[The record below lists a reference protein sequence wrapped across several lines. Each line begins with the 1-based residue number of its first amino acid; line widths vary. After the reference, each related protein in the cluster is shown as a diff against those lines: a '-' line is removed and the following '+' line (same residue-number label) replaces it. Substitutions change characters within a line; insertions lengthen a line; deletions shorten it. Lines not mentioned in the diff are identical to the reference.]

1 MSAFDHSG
9 QEQRELTARSYLRG
23 TCSHVAMTIGI
34 AFCLLVTSSPVIA
47 DESRPSESKW
57 RIRGRVIGI
66 IPDDSSNDIS
76 LHAGPAT
83 VPLSAGVGVD
93 SAVVPELDVT
103 YMITPHFG
111 VEVIAGIANHDVE
124 IDGSDP
130 VLGGLG
136 VPNGTKI
143 FDVWVLP
150 PTVTLQYHFRPDAK
164 IRPYAGVG
172 ANYTAFLWNDATK
185 NLETTLGSPV
195 SVDTSSSWGWAAQ
208 FGLDWDLNGRW
219 FANIDVKYIDIDT
232 TASLHVKTLGAGLR
246 VDLDVDPWVVGAG
259 IGYRF

>member
-1 MSAFDHSG
+1 MNLQGNTTPEPTRAQPRSNHGFVRAAVI
-9 QEQRELTARSYLRG
+9 TA
-23 TCSHVAMTIGI
+23 I
-34 AFCLLVTSSPVIA
+34 FLLICPFATFAEDSSPS
-47 DESRPSESKW
+47 DSKW
-57 RIRGRVIGI
+57 RVRGRVIGI
-66 IPDDSSNDIS
+66 IPDDSSNDIT
-76 LHAGPAT
+76 LHAGPAE

-93 SAVVPELDVT
+93 AAVVPELDVT

-136 VPNGTKI
+136 VPDGTKI

-150 PTVTLQYHFRPDAK
+150 PTVTFQYHFRPDAK
-164 IRPYAGVG
+164 FRPYVGVG

-185 NLETTLGSPV
+185 NLETTLASPV
-195 SVDTSSSWGWAAQ
+195 DVDTSSSWGWAAQ
-208 FGLDWDLNGRW
+208 FGMDWDLNGRW

-232 TASLHVKTLGAGLR
+232 TASLHVQRLGAGMR